1 VCDFFYICLH
11 KQALMYEFI
20 EGRPVEVTP
29 TNVVIET
36 AGIGYL
42 IHISLC
48 TYSAI
53 QNGKT
58 GDKGTLRLFLHQV
71 VREDAFVLF
80 GFFSRHEREV
90 FRLLLTVSGVGANT
104 ARMILSSL
112 NPDEIRQAIAVSDV
126 RLLSSVKGIGA
137 KTAERIIVDLKN
149 KIGSAQTLSGETGP
163 STTVTSRDEAIM
175 ALTGLGFNKAA
186 VEKVVMKL
194 SAGHPE
200 YSVEE
205 LIKQGLRNM

>member
-1 VCDFFYICLH
+1 
-11 KQALMYEFI
+11 MYEFI
-20 EGRPVEVTP
+20 EGRPAEVTP

-36 AGIGYL
+36 GGIGYL

-48 TYSAI
+48 TYSAV

-58 GDKGTLRLFLHQV
+58 GNNGTLRLFLHQV

-80 GFFSRHEREV
+80 GFYSRHEREI

-149 KIGSAQTLSGETGP
+149 KMGSGLSGAGEAGP
-163 STTVTSRDEAIM
+163 PTAVTARDEAIM
-175 ALTGLGFNKAA
+175 ALTGLGFPKAT
-186 VEKVVMKL
+186 VEKVMMKL

>member
-1 VCDFFYICLH
+1 
-11 KQALMYEFI
+11 MYEFI

-29 TNVVIET
+29 THLVVE
-36 AGIGYL
+36 AGGIGYL

-53 QNGKT
+53 HNSKKSENGL
-58 GDKGTLRLFLHQV
+58 LRIYLHQV

-80 GFFSRHEREV
+80 GFYSRDEREI

-126 RLLSSVKGIGA
+126 RQLSSVKGIGA

-149 KIGSAQTLSGETGP
+149 KIGTVSAGHESGRP
-163 STTVTSRDEAIM
+163 ISVTARDEAIS

-186 VEKVVMKL
+186 VEKVMMKI

-200 YSVEE
+200 YSVED
-205 LIKQGLRNM
+205 LVKLGLKNM

>member
-1 VCDFFYICLH
+1 
-11 KQALMYEFI
+11 MYEFI

-29 TNVVIET
+29 THLVVE
-36 AGIGYL
+36 AGGIGYL

-53 QNGKT
+53 HNSKKSENGL
-58 GDKGTLRLFLHQV
+58 LRVYLHQV

-80 GFFSRHEREV
+80 GFSTRDEREI

-126 RLLSSVKGIGA
+126 RQLSSVKGIGG

-149 KIGSAQTLSGETGP
+149 KIGTVSAGHEAGRPLS
-163 STTVTSRDEAIM
+163 VTARDEAIS

-186 VEKVVMKL
+186 VEKVMMKI

-205 LIKQGLRNM
+205 LVKQGLKNM